1 MKYVKTNIGN
11 VPLEDFLDIK
21 AGQYGYDNYEDLV
34 ADGMKIE
41 IAEEDIIEME
51 EC

>member
-1 MKYVKTNIGN
+1 MKYVNINIGK
-11 VPLEDFLDIK
+11 VPLVDFLDIT
-21 AGQYGYDNYEDLV
+21 AGQYGYDSYEDLV

-41 IAEEDIIEME
+41 IAEEDIVEME